1 MADQYAGL
9 SLGVDVSQLNNAVK
23 SLRQFK
29 EASHQAADGVGEF
42 IDKEKVARQQS
53 KELAT
58 ELSRQR
64 REFQQIQS
72 AIDPTASKMDKLRKA
87 ASQLDALWKKGVV
100 PDESFFRLS
109 EMLETQ
115 QNKLVATKK
124 ALTEEGRAA
133 LEASKQK
140 AKAAAEAQKF
150 IAALEQ
156 QAAVANKTESEM
168 LAMKAAQL
176 GVTAQAAPYIA
187 ALRQQEQQV
196 EKLGITMG
204 QYRQAMRMLP
214 AQITDITTSL
224 ASGMPVWLV
233 AIQQGGQIKD
243 SFGGIGNACKALLKY
258 INPLKVGIGA
268 VVGVLGY
275 MAYNAFTT
283 KSELKDI
290 SKTIQETTGVTGK
303 FADELATT
311 TRELSLL
318 SGKSA
323 EDIAKTFITTK
334 DSASEAI
341 VKLVGVGMSYS
352 DAAKAVS
359 EYKNTSDFSGLNAAL
374 IEQQQKVADL
384 EKSWWDV
391 VTAKARAMG
400 DALTGSG
407 EYAGKK
413 ETRRL
418 SNMEQAL
425 SIMTDFAK
433 ENDRLA
439 KEHSATLA
447 RTTAEVSK
455 QNLALNRVRAAQEA
469 LNEAI
474 RQQEI
479 LAKGGTEDAKKQA
492 AENVKIRKKQLED
505 IKKLEEKDGKKGQ
518 SGAIIR
524 GATETLDR
532 ELYVLQAQL
541 ATLKEHRTV
550 NDVISRQRQQLW
562 SVEKQ
567 IQILEEAQ
575 STRKLSNAEK
585 QLLAEQKQVLEV
597 AKQKAEIGD
606 QIVLQERKNKL
617 EQDSIK
623 FIQQTSAAIEELRMR
638 QRGMTEEQIAQ
649 ELELQRIR
657 ADYISKGGSE
667 NDQVFKNIIAKQREM
682 YAEQDKL
689 KMNWLAGAKTAWNE
703 YGEEAFNMF
712 ENVKDIASSALSG
725 LSDLMTEF
733 LTTGKASF
741 KDYASS
747 IIKMIVQMITQMAIF
762 NAMSGLTGGKTFTL
776 GSLLKGGYANGGYTG
791 DGGKYDP
798 AGIVHKGEFVF
809 TKEATKRIGAGNL
822 YKMMRGYAS
831 GGYVGGG
838 STSGGSMAGGG
849 TSFAISGIEVN
860 VNNGSDP
867 GGMANGVKLMV
878 ANLLREAMSQGGEI
892 YEFVME
898 NRR

>member
-23 SLRQFK
+23 SLKQFK

-64 REFQQIQS
+64 REFQQIQN
-72 AIDPTASKMDKLRKA
+72 AIDPTAAKMDRLRKSA
-87 ASQLDALWKKGVV
+87 AQLDALWKKGVV

-115 QNKLVATKK
+115 QNKLLATKK

-243 SFGGIGNACKALLKY
+243 SFGGVGNACKALLKY

-283 KSELKDI
+283 KSQLKDI

-318 SGKSA
+318 SGQSA

-341 VKLVGVGMSYS
+341 VKLVNVGMSYS
-352 DAAKAVS
+352 DAARQVAK
-359 EYKNTSDFSGLNAAL
+359 YKDTSDFSGLNAAL
-374 IEQQQKVADL
+374 VEQQQKVADL

-391 VTAKARAMG
+391 VKAKTRAMG

-413 ETRRL
+413 DTRRL

-479 LAKGGTEDAKKQA
+479 LAKGGTEEAKKQA

-518 SGAIIR
+518 SGAIVR

-657 ADYISKGGSE
+657 TDYIAKGGSE
-667 NDQVFKNIIAKQREM
+667 DDQVFKNIIAKQREM
-682 YAEQDKL
+682 YAEQDQL
-689 KMNWLAGAKTAWNE
+689 KANWLAGAKTAWNE

-741 KDYASS
+741 KDYANS
-747 IIKMIVQMITQMAIF
+747 IIKMIVKMITQMAIF
-762 NAMSGLTGGKTFTL
+762 NAMSGLTGGKTWTM
-776 GSLLKGGYANGGYTG
+776 GSLMSGFSGGGYTG

-831 GGYVGGG
+831 GGYVGSG
-838 STSGGSMAGGG
+838 STSGGYMAGGG
-849 TSFAISGIEVN
+849 ASFAISGIEVN

-867 GGMANGVKLMV
+867 SGMANGVKLMV